1 MHPAH
6 SSSPQA
12 AKSPAARTNLT
23 PTFWPVANP
32 TTGPRLFTHSPYL
45 TTGNIIASECL
56 DAVEF
61 EALGG
66 VDGQRTSQG
75 PPITSGPHR
84 SGSSFNASSNSG
96 NQLHTPHGYSNSK
109 KNVCRHFIN
118 GNCNR
123 GSSCRFYHP
132 GPIHCVITPT
142 RPRTPTQRPLTPL
155 ADLAQHS
162 SASATQSPAHS
173 PYIKPTSA
181 LLFSSPRQSLKL
193 NSGGVSA
200 RSNPESFASPPT
212 SPSTSVSAQ
221 RSTAFVES
229 PAHVVTTAPALSSPS
244 FGPQFSLGSSLGARA
259 RCWSDANLLPSLQ
272 LPEYLSNG
280 IDDGTAEACS
290 SATGADMGPPSRP
303 HSPSSPGPYRL
314 PVYCAGVQLGAS
326 SNSGRGERTAALAS
340 LHHHKVPG
348 CSFPAASSK
357 TVTSPRPGSV
367 TRNNPYAYSPT
378 RVRPQ
383 LSQPMSPLKQAPN
396 GPE

>member
-1 MHPAH
+1 MHPAQS
-6 SSSPQA
+6 SSSPA
-12 AKSPAARTNLT
+12 AKVPAARTNST
-23 PTFWPVANP
+23 PTFWPSTNS

-45 TTGNIIASECL
+45 TTGNIIVSEDL

-61 EALGG
+61 VALGG
-66 VDGQRTSQG
+66 VDGQRSNQG
-75 PPITSGPHR
+75 SPITSGPHQG
-84 SGSSFNASSNSG
+84 GSSFNASSNSA
-96 NQLHTPHGYSNSK
+96 NQLHSPHGYSNGK

-132 GPIHCVITPT
+132 GPIHRVITPT

-155 ADLAQHS
+155 ADLAQHN
-162 SASATQSPAHS
+162 SASAAQSPAHS
-173 PYIKPTSA
+173 PHIRPTSV

-193 NSGGVSA
+193 NSGGGSA
-200 RSNPESFASPPT
+200 RSNPESFASPLS

-221 RSTAFVES
+221 RSAAFAES
-229 PAHVVTTAPALSSPS
+229 PAHVVATAPALSSPS

-259 RCWSDANLLPSLQ
+259 RCWPGANPLPSLQ
-272 LPEYLSNG
+272 LPEYLPNG
-280 IDDGTAEACS
+280 IDDGTAEACI
-290 SATGADMGPPSRP
+290 SATGAGMGPLSRP

-326 SNSGRGERTAALAS
+326 SNSGRGERRAALAS
-340 LHHHKVPG
+340 PHHHRVPG
-348 CSFPAASSK
+348 SRFPAASSK
-357 TVTSPRPGSV
+357 TVTSPRRGGV

-383 LSQPMSPLKQAPN
+383 LSQPMSPLKRTAN
-396 GPE
+396 EPE